1 MVFFVTRLCF
11 YRSRLYFLLMSTK
24 NIDRASID
32 GSIGGGCAC
41 ALLVALAPSFASL
54 LQYLPCLEILTVVP
68 GILPVLLELSGA
80 GPSVFTRCNCC
91 RSWRRAPSSCR
102 TS

>member
-54 LQYLPCLEILTVVP
+54 LQYLPC
-68 GILPVLLELSGA
+68 
-80 GPSVFTRCNCC
+80 
-91 RSWRRAPSSCR
+91 
-102 TS
+102 